1 MAKPLKPPTSILP
14 YLAWIISGVLTILDW
29 MALRELVIAIT
40 VKIAKTVP
48 MEKQIERG
56 WFLHSII
63 PVVDRS
69 AVLVLGIIGLGLV
82 LSLDYIYRA
91 GLAKGVLRKRFGL
104 VTAIQVGVWVV
115 CQGFIF
121 LLG

>member
-1 MAKPLKPPTSILP
+1 MLMKPLTSVLP
-14 YLAWIISGVLTILDW
+14 YLAWIVSGVLTILDW
-29 MALRELVIAIT
+29 MALRELVVAIA

-48 MEKQIERG
+48 IEEQIERG

-69 AVLVLGIIGLGLV
+69 AILVLGIIGLGLV
-82 LSLDYIYRA
+82 LAFDYIYRT

-104 VTAIQVGVWVV
+104 ITAIQVGVWVM
-115 CQGFIF
+115 CQGVILIF
-121 LLG
+121 LG

>member
-1 MAKPLKPPTSILP
+1 MKPLTSVLP
-14 YLAWIISGVLTILDW
+14 YLAWIVSGILTVLDW
-29 MALRELVIAIT
+29 MALRELVVAIA

-69 AVLVLGIIGLGLV
+69 AVLVLGVIGLALV
-82 LSLDYIYRA
+82 LSFDYIYRT

-104 VTAIQVGVWVV
+104 ITAIQVGVWVM
-115 CQGFIF
+115 CQGVI
-121 LLG
+121 LIILD